1 MANKKTSP
9 SDIVP
14 AAPAVPPRVPRKR
27 TSVAARPKKPN
38 GDARYSA
45 GPAAVPDAGHAA
57 GAAAGADTGPAAT
70 PEPTHE
76 QIAEAAY
83 HKYLSRQGA
92 GGSDFDDWLEAERD
106 LRSRS
111 ASNPKAQSPNPKRQ

>member
-1 MANKKTSP
+1 MAGQEGSAMANKKISSVPDTP
-9 SDIVP
+9 APP
-14 AAPAVPPRVPRKR
+14 AAPRAPRKR
-27 TSVAARPKKPN
+27 TAAAARPKGAN
-38 GDARYSA
+38 GDARRS
-45 GPAAVPDAGHAA
+45 
-57 GAAAGADTGPAAT
+57 AAADAPA
-70 PEPTHE
+70 PPTHE

-111 ASNPKAQSPNPKRQ
+111 ASNPKSQ